1 MKKKGFTLV
10 ELLAVI
16 VILAVISLIAV
27 PMILGVVEEA
37 RRSAFQITCNE
48 IYESYEQY
56 EINEEILGNTSICSV
71 FDFGNNREETEI
83 IDGIKYEPIDKLS
96 LKGELPKSGTYKICN
111 EKRELVIDNGNYT
124 CIKDETRSEILS
136 GNIAD
141 NDITNPILRDITL
154 SSTTNSIRVIV
165 DALEEDGII
174 TKYYYKINGEEII
187 TESEIHTFNE
197 LNKNKEY
204 EIEVYVENKSGLKSN
219 VSTKKISTKE
229 INKPTMDE
237 TSRVL
242 ESGYTWATSRVIQIA
257 YSNTNIDN
265 PKYYFKSSVSATVSS
280 GVVTTSCGTGTTPE
294 NCESSSET
302 TLEADTWYE
311 TNSSSPSIV
320 YTSNGTLYVLIS
332 DGKNVSETSTYEVSS
347 TSLGTPTTPVITGGS
362 TSWSNS
368 EKTISISTESTE
380 TSGILK
386 YQYYISTSPDSQT
399 EGSWID
405 VSGNSVNISTNGTRY
420 IFMKAI
426 ANNGK
431 ESEVS
436 NAETTMIDTEG
447 PSVPTTGA
455 IGDVSGT
462 NTTGTIQTEASGSID
477 AGVGEITY
485 LYLITNTNTTPS
497 KNDTGFTTEK
507 TFTRSCGTT
516 YYAWAIAEDSLGNR
530 SEVVSLGNTSDGA
543 NSYSEWGSCSKTCG
557 GGTQTRTNSCAL
569 ITDNLSQAC
578 NTQSCCAYSAGK
590 VWNYGYTGGVQSFT
604 VPCSGTYK
612 LEVWGAQ
619 GANCG
624 THSGGYG
631 GYSVGNKALQSGQ
644 SLYIGVGGTGAQ
656 GGVSAGGSDYWTN
669 VSGGY
674 NGGGQGVMTYF
685 SSSYTQGGSSGGGA
699 THIATTNRG
708 VLSNYSSYRSEVL
721 IVAGGGGGAAITSGW
736 FPPSYN
742 WYSEGNVGGAGGGT
756 NGSHGG
762 GSEGGGGGT
771 QSSGGSCY
779 SGSSGFGYGGS
790 SGIYK
795 GGAGGGGWYG
805 GGSSVNSSGGG
816 GGSGYIGGVNGG
828 SMSNGQR
835 SGNGYAR
842 ITLVSISI

>member
-1 MKKKGFTLV
+1 MKHKGFTLV

-56 EINEEILGNTSICSV
+56 EINEEILGDTNICST

-124 CIKDETRSEILS
+124 CIKDETRNQILN

-174 TKYYYKINGEEII
+174 TKYYYKINGEEVI

-197 LNKNKEY
+197 LNKNEEY

-219 VSTKKISTKE
+219 VVTKKISTKE

-242 ESGYTWATSRVIQIA
+242 ESGYTWATSRVIQIT

-320 YTSNGTLYVLIS
+320 YTSNGTLYALIS

-347 TSLGTPTTPVITGGS
+347 TSLGTPTAPVITGGS

-405 VSGNSVNISTNGTRY
+405 ISGNSVNISTNGIRY

-497 KNDTGFTTEK
+497 KNDTGFTTAK
-507 TFTRSCGTT
+507 TFTRSCGTS
-516 YYAWAIAEDSLGNR
+516 YYGWAIAEDSLGNR

-543 NSYSEWGSCSKTCG
+543 NSYSEWGSCSTTCG

-578 NTQSCCAYSAGK
+578 NTQSCCSSTT
-590 VWNYGYTGGVQSFT
+590 YTDTNGAWGS
-604 VPCSGTYK
+604 CSKT
-612 LEVWGAQ
+612 
-619 GANCG
+619 C
-624 THSGGYG
+624 
-631 GYSVGNKALQSGQ
+631 
-644 SLYIGVGGTGAQ
+644 
-656 GGVSAGGSDYWTN
+656 
-669 VSGGY
+669 
-674 NGGGQGVMTYF
+674 
-685 SSSYTQGGSSGGGA
+685 
-699 THIATTNRG
+699 
-708 VLSNYSSYRSEVL
+708 
-721 IVAGGGGGAAITSGW
+721 
-736 FPPSYN
+736 
-742 WYSEGNVGGAGGGT
+742 GGGT
-756 NGSHGG
+756 RNYTVTRTYYSAYDGSYCSQTTGLVTN
-762 GSEGGGGGT
+762 T
-771 QSSGGSCY
+771 QSCNTQSCRVTSRLKY
-779 SGSSGFGYGGS
+779 VGVFGPSSTGYLEYTIRKYRLDTGALISTFNGNYANSYNDGIFAATYQAHCTYRYTVMGLVSGSISSVTNDGLSTNRCSEYGGP
-790 SGIYK
+790 Y
-795 GGAGGGGWYG
+795 
-805 GGSSVNSSGGG
+805 NSFCPYTLESTTHT
-816 GGSGYIGGVNGG
+816 
-828 SMSNGQR
+828 
-835 SGNGYAR
+835 
-842 ITLVSISI
+842 ITFITTNAYEV

>member
-56 EINEEILGNTSICSV
+56 EINEEILGNTSVCSI
-71 FDFGNNREETEI
+71 FDFGRNREETEV
-83 IDGIKYEPIDKLS
+83 IDGIKYEPISKLK
-96 LKGELPKSGTYKICN
+96 LKGEMPKNGTYKICEN
-111 EKRELVIDNGNYT
+111 KKELIIDNGSYT
-124 CIKDETRSEILS
+124 CIKNKDRNEVLG
-136 GNIAD
+136 GNVVD

-154 SSTTNSIRVIV
+154 SSTTNSIRVVV

-174 TKYYYKINGEEII
+174 TKYYYKINGEEVI

-197 LNKNKEY
+197 LNKNEEY

-219 VSTKKISTKE
+219 VVTKKISTKE

-347 TSLGTPTTPVITGGS
+347 TSSGIPTAPVITGGS

-380 TSGILK
+380 TSEILK
-386 YQYYISTSPDSQT
+386 YQYYISTSSSSQT

-447 PSVPTTGA
+447 PSVPTTGT

-497 KNDTGFTTEK
+497 KNDTGFTTSK

-543 NSYSEWGSCSKTCG
+543 NSYSAWGSCSKTCG

-578 NTQSCCAYSAGK
+578 NTQSCCSSTTYTDTNGAWGSCSKTCGGGTKNYTVTRTYYSAYDGSYCSQTTGLVTDTQSCNTQSCCAYSAGQ

-619 GANCG
+619 GGKSTLWNGDSIDGVYGDYAYGSKVLTNG
-624 THSGGYG
+624 T
-631 GYSVGNKALQSGQ
+631 AL
-644 SLYIGVGGTGAQ
+644 YVTVGGMGGASSNSTVTAYNVQ
-656 GGVSAGGSDYWTN
+656 GY
-669 VSGGY
+669 GGY
-674 NGGGQGVMTYF
+674 NGGVTIIDSGNDRT
-685 SSSYTQGGSSGGGA
+685 SPKAPGGGA
-699 THIATTNRG
+699 THISPING
-708 VLSNYSSYRSEVL
+708 VITSIGVSNTFICAKGGNGSYLHYEFPAPNYNPVSYRHPGE
-721 IVAGGGGGAAITSGW
+721 GAS
-736 FPPSYN
+736 
-742 WYSEGNVGGAGGGT
+742 
-756 NGSHGG
+756 GG
-762 GSEGGGGGT
+762 GSNYIDGVT
-771 QSSGGSCY
+771 GGST
-779 SGSSGFGYGGS
+779 SS
-790 SGIYK
+790 
-795 GGAGGGGWYG
+795 
-805 GGSSVNSSGGG
+805 
-816 GGSGYIGGVNGG
+816 
-828 SMSNGQR
+828 GQR

-842 ITLVSISI
+842 ITLISVSS

>member
-1 MKKKGFTLV
+1 MKNKGFTLV

-27 PMILGVVEEA
+27 PMILGVVEESKK
-37 RRSAFQITCNE
+37 SAFQITCNE

-56 EINEEILGNTSICSV
+56 EIREEILGDTGICSV
-71 FDFGNNREETEI
+71 FDFGSNREETEV
-83 IDGIKYEPIDKLS
+83 IDGIKYEPISKLS

-111 EKRELVIDNGNYT
+111 GKRELLIDNGDYT
-124 CIKDETRSEILS
+124 CIKDETRNQILN
-136 GNIAD
+136 GNVAD
-141 NDITNPILRDITL
+141 NDITSPIVRNITL

-165 DALEEDGII
+165 DAVEEDGII
-174 TKYYYKINGEEII
+174 TKYYYKINGEEVI

-197 LNKNKEY
+197 LNKNEEY

-219 VSTKKISTKE
+219 VVTEKISTKN
-229 INKPTMDE
+229 INNPTMAE

-242 ESGYTWATSRVIQIA
+242 ESGYTWATSRVIQIT

-280 GVVTTSCGTGTTPE
+280 GLVIASCGTGTTPE

-311 TNSSSPSIV
+311 TNSPSPSIV
-320 YTSNGTLYVLIS
+320 YTSNGTLYALTS
-332 DGKNVSETSTYEVSS
+332 DGKNVSGTSAYGVSS
-347 TSLGTPTTPVITGGS
+347 TSSGTPTTPTITGGS

-386 YQYYISTSPDSQT
+386 YQYYISTSPDSQ
-399 EGSWID
+399 EGGSWTD
-405 VSGNSVNISTNGTRY
+405 VDETNVNISTNGTRY
-420 IFMKAI
+420 IYMRAV

-436 NAETTMIDTEG
+436 NVETTMIDTEG

-455 IGDVSGT
+455 IGNVSGS

-507 TFTRSCGTT
+507 TFTRSCGTS
-516 YYAWAIAEDSLGNR
+516 YYAWAIAEDALGNR

-543 NSYSEWGSCSKTCG
+543 NSYSAWGSCSKTCG
-557 GGTQTRTNSCAL
+557 GGTQTRTNTCAL

-578 NTQSCCAYSAGK
+578 NTQSCCAYSAGH
-590 VWNYGYTGGVQSFT
+590 VWNYEYTGGVQSFT

-619 GANCG
+619 GG
-624 THSGGYG
+624 TPTKYNFGGLG
-631 GYSVGNKALQSGQ
+631 GYSYGNINLS
-644 SLYIGVGGTGAQ
+644 SNTFLYIVI
-656 GGVSAGGSDYWTN
+656 GGSGTSNAYRSSN
-669 VSGGY
+669 PGGY
-674 NGGGQGVMTYF
+674 NGGGSGF
-685 SSSYTQGGSSGGGA
+685 SESSSKIGAGGGGA

-708 VLSNYSSYRSEVL
+708 VLSNYSSYTSEVL
-721 IVAGGGGGAAITSGW
+721 IVAGGGGGGADSSDEYGNGGTGG
-736 FPPSYN
+736 
-742 WYSEGNVGGAGGGT
+742 GNVGG
-756 NGSHGG
+756 NGSSSSTTSYNAYGTGG
-762 GSEGGGGGT
+762 NQIQGGYEVTYSGDTGAKGSFGKGGNSSSRGWGPGGGGG
-771 QSSGGSCY
+771 Y
-779 SGSSGFGYGGS
+779 Y
-790 SGIYK
+790 
-795 GGAGGGGWYG
+795 GGGGGRY
-805 GGSSVNSSGGG
+805 SGAG
-816 GGSGYIGGVNGG
+816 GGSGYIGGVIGG
-828 SMSNGQR
+828 SMSNGQQ

-842 ITLVSISI
+842 ITLVSIN